1 MYNII
6 GRRKI
11 FFIISIILCGLS
23 VISLA
28 IWGLRPSIDFTGGTL
43 MELEFAQR
51 PENQVL
57 KTELNAL
64 GLESMI
70 IQSTD
75 QQGIIIRAKEID
87 ETKHQQVLTVMREK
101 FSLIEERRFTTI
113 GPIIGRELTN
123 KATWAIVLVVLAIIL
138 YITWAFRK
146 LSSLSRKSNSWQYG
160 LGAIVALFH
169 DVLIISGIFSVL
181 GHFCGVEVD
190 TAFIVAILTV
200 LGYSVNDTIVVYDRI
215 RENLL
220 KYRKRELTD
229 NLNNSVNEIIIRSLN
244 TSITTFLVLLAV
256 YVFGSLIIRHF
267 ILALML
273 GVIIGTYS
281 SIFIASPLLL
291 IWQRHPKH

>member
-11 FFIISIILCGLS
+11 FFILSIIFCGLS

>member
-291 IWQRHPKH
+291 IWQRHPKY